1 MSANI
6 VNATGIECLIQQ
18 RYPGTSRDEAYVR
31 LFNDL
36 KPLMNPAAVGWY
48 NFIQA
53 LAILLNKPVHSL
65 AKSAGR
71 TAQRILGAVSQNPS
85 ETSQLVKNNANDISD
100 QTMIQILRNLAAAA
114 GDLPEVVSSTGSD
127 GSEEHKIQHSSD
139 GYVAGIHQD
148 NQSQQVI
155 NKAINS
161 FSRGGPRVFRV
172 FNNSFNAGR
181 EFTAVFGTCALST
194 TALTIQTKA
203 KELRAIGLH
212 PKDISDETS
221 CKTTP
226 MVQGWKFHGFGY
238 FIYKFVDNETV
249 TVGGGEADGR
259 HAFYVFN
266 PTTSANEEFSTQ
278 VQKRPLQASFGG
290 MCSDL
295 EAVFLL
301 MWQNRRSLRKRDP
314 ENADNVIF
322 HLLVPAKR
330 TFAIVERMAI
340 DDGVGKLIIK
350 GHTDE
355 GACYAW
361 FNFVSLPRQVVL
373 HDVGNLNRDSD
384 DRDRSWKRE
393 KSGALAFFGCGI
405 ITIITGFFIPPAAPY
420 FAWLCFASLAVA
432 LKYGVLDDLRRS
444 YRSPPRVLGPP
455 SEVLRERKIDM

>member
-36 KPLMNPAAVGWY
+36 KPLMNPAAVGWH

-53 LAILLNKPVHSL
+53 LAILLNKPVYSV
-65 AKSAGR
+65 AESAGR

-85 ETSQLVKNNANDISD
+85 ETSQPVKNNPNDISD

-114 GDLPEVVSSTGSD
+114 GDLPEVVSNTGSD
-127 GSEEHKIQHSSD
+127 GSEEYKIQHSSD

-155 NKAINS
+155 NKTINS
-161 FSRGGPRVFRV
+161 FSRGGPRMFRL
-172 FNNSFNAGR
+172 FNNSFNAGP
-181 EFTAVFGTCALST
+181 
-194 TALTIQTKA
+194 
-203 KELRAIGLH
+203 KELRAIGLN
-212 PKDISDETS
+212 PKDIPDETS
-221 CKTTP
+221 YQTTP

-238 FIYKFVDNETV
+238 FIYKFVDNETK
-249 TVGGGEADGR
+249 TVGGGKADGR

-266 PTTSANEEFSTQ
+266 PTTSANEEFRTQ

-330 TFAIVERMAI
+330 TFAIAERMAI
-340 DDGVGKLIIK
+340 DDGVGKLIIR
-350 GHTDE
+350 GYRDE

-373 HDVGNLNRDSD
+373 HD
-384 DRDRSWKRE
+384 
-393 KSGALAFFGCGI
+393 KSGALAFFGCGL

-420 FAWLCFASLAVA
+420 FAWLCLASLAVT
-432 LKYGVLDDLRRS
+432 LKYGVLDELRRS
-444 YRSPPRVLGPP
+444 YRSPPRTLGPP
-455 SEVLRERKIDM
+455 SDVRRERKKD

>member
-18 RYPGTSRDEAYVR
+18 RYPGTSRDVAYVR

-36 KPLMNPAAVGWY
+36 KPLMNPAAVGWH

-53 LAILLNKPVHSL
+53 LAILLNKPVYSL
-65 AKSAGR
+65 AESAGR

-85 ETSQLVKNNANDISD
+85 ETSRPVKDNPNDISD

-127 GSEEHKIQHSSD
+127 GSEEYKIQHSSD
-139 GYVAGIHQD
+139 G
-148 NQSQQVI
+148 
-155 NKAINS
+155 

-181 EFTAVFGTCALST
+181 EFTAVFATCALST

-203 KELRAIGLH
+203 KELRAIGLN
-212 PKDISDETS
+212 PKDIPDETS
-221 CKTTP
+221 YQATP

-238 FIYKFVDNETV
+238 FIYKFVDNETK
-249 TVGGGEADGR
+249 TVGGGKADGR

-266 PTTSANEEFSTQ
+266 PTTSANEEFRTQ

-330 TFAIVERMAI
+330 TFAIAERMVI

-373 HDVGNLNRDSD
+373 HDVGNLNRDSAD
-384 DRDRSWKRE
+384 LDRSWNRE
-393 KSGALAFFGCGI
+393 KIGALAFFGCGLM
-405 ITIITGFFIPPAAPY
+405 TIITGFFIPSAAPY

-444 YRSPPRVLGPP
+444 YRSSPRILGPP
-455 SEVLRERKIDM
+455 SEVRRERNKD

>member
-1 MSANI
+1 MSSNF
-6 VNATGIECLIQQ
+6 VNATGIECFIQQ

-31 LFNDL
+31 LFDDL
-36 KPLMNPAAVGWY
+36 KPLINPAAVGWH

-53 LAILLNKPVHSL
+53 LAILLNKPVYSL

-71 TAQRILGAVSQNPS
+71 TAQRILGAVSQSPS
-85 ETSQLVKNNANDISD
+85 ETSQPVKDNPNDISD
-100 QTMIQILRNLAAAA
+100 QTMIQILRILAEAA

-127 GSEEHKIQHSSD
+127 GSEEYEIQHSSH
-139 GYVAGIHQD
+139 G
-148 NQSQQVI
+148 
-155 NKAINS
+155 
-161 FSRGGPRVFRV
+161 GGPRVFRV

-181 EFTAVFGTCALST
+181 EFTAVFATCALST

-203 KELRAIGLH
+203 KELRAIGLN
-212 PKDISDETS
+212 PKDIPDETS
-221 CKTTP
+221 YQMTP
-226 MVQGWKFHGFGY
+226 MVQGWKLHGFGY
-238 FIYKFVDNETV
+238 FIYKFVDHETV
-249 TVGGGEADGR
+249 ATDGEKSAGR

-266 PTTSANEEFSTQ
+266 PTTSANEEFRTQ
-278 VQKRPLQASFGG
+278 VQKRPLLASFGG

-301 MWQNRRSLRKRDP
+301 MWQNRQSLRKTDP

-330 TFAIVERMAI
+330 TFAIAERMAI
-340 DDGVGKLIIK
+340 DGGVGKLIIK

-373 HDVGNLNRDSD
+373 HDVGNLNRDSAD
-384 DRDRSWKRE
+384 LDRSWKGE
-393 KSGALAFFGCGI
+393 KSGALAFFGCGLM
-405 ITIITGFFIPPAAPY
+405 TIITGYFIPPAAPY

-432 LKYGVLDDLRRS
+432 LKYGVLDNLRRS
-444 YRSPPRVLGPP
+444 YRSPPRILGPP
-455 SEVLRERKIDM
+455 SEVRRE